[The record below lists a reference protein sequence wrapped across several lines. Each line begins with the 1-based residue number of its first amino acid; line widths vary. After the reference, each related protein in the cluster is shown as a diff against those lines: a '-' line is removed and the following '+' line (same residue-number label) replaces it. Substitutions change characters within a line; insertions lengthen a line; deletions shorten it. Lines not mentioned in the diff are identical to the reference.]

1 LRIHGGL
8 GRVYSIKISYMVIK
22 EPSGILRMLEIPGE
36 IVDDPYRALKGD
48 KFLTSLIAVISCF
61 PGLDGYRASK
71 ICLMVV

>member
-1 LRIHGGL
+1 
-8 GRVYSIKISYMVIK
+8 MVIK

-61 PGLDGYRASK
+61 PGLDG
-71 ICLMVV
+71 